1 MLKYIAWR
9 ILMMIPT
16 LLAISIVS
24 FLIIQLPPGDFLT
37 SYLAQLTSM
46 GETVSE
52 EVIEALRARYG
63 LGSPVYV
70 QYWTWMTG
78 IITQGDFGMS
88 LLWGRPVSE
97 LLWERVS
104 LTVMVSAS
112 SVLFIWV
119 VAIPIGIYSAVR
131 QYSIGDYIFTFLG
144 FLGPGHAAVHAGP
157 DRAVDRLRVHRQ
169 RVWWGY
175 HSPEFIDA
183 SWSFAKALDLLAHLW
198 IPMVI
203 LGTAGTAG
211 TIRVIRAQML
221 DELHKP
227 YVVTARAKGVSE
239 IKLLFKYPV
248 RIALNPFFSTLGWL
262 LPRLIAGEIL
272 VSIVLNLPTTGPL
285 LLGALTNQDMYLA
298 GSFMLILSTL
308 TVIGTLIS
316 DILLA
321 WVDPRIRYS

>member
-16 LLAISIVS
+16 LFAISIVS

-144 FLGPGHAAVHAGP
+144 FLGLATPPFMLALIALWIVFVSTGSVLVG
-157 DRAVDRLRVHRQ
+157 LF
-169 RVWWGY
+169 
-175 HSPEFIDA
+175 SPEFIDA
-183 SWSFAKALDLLAHLW
+183 PWSIAKALDLLAHLW

-239 IKLLFKYPV
+239 LKLLFKYPV

>member
-16 LLAISIVS
+16 LFAISIVS

-70 QYWTWMTG
+70 QYWTWITG
-78 IITQGDFGMS
+78 IVTQGDFGMS

-144 FLGPGHAAVHAGP
+144 FLGLATPPFMLALIALWIVFVSTGSVLVG
-157 DRAVDRLRVHRQ
+157 LF
-169 RVWWGY
+169 
-175 HSPEFIDA
+175 SPEYIDA
-183 SWSFAKALDLLAHLW
+183 SWSFGKALDLLAHLW

-239 IKLLFKYPV
+239 LKLLFKYPV

>member
-1 MLKYIAWR
+1 MLKYVAWR

-16 LLAISIVS
+16 LFAISIVS

-78 IITQGDFGMS
+78 IVTQGDFGMS
-88 LLWGRPVSE
+88 LLWGRPVSD
-97 LLWERVS
+97 LLWDRVS
-104 LTVMVSAS
+104 LTVIVSAS

-144 FLGPGHAAVHAGP
+144 FLGLATPPFMLALIALWIVFVSTGSVLVG
-157 DRAVDRLRVHRQ
+157 LS
-169 RVWWGY
+169 
-175 HSPEFIDA
+175 SPEFIDA

-239 IKLLFKYPV
+239 LKLLFKYPV

>member
-1 MLKYIAWR
+1 
-9 ILMMIPT
+9 
-16 LLAISIVS
+16 
-24 FLIIQLPPGDFLT
+24 
-37 SYLAQLTSM
+37 
-46 GETVSE
+46 
-52 EVIEALRARYG
+52 
-63 LGSPVYV
+63 
-70 QYWTWMTG
+70 MTG
-78 IITQGDFGMS
+78 IVTQGDFGMS
-88 LLWGRPVSE
+88 LLWGRPVSD
-97 LLWERVS
+97 LLWDRVS
-104 LTVMVSAS
+104 LTVIVSAS

-144 FLGPGHAAVHAGP
+144 FLGLATPPFMLALIALWIVFVSTGSVLVG
-157 DRAVDRLRVHRQ
+157 LS
-169 RVWWGY
+169 
-175 HSPEFIDA
+175 SPEFIDA

-239 IKLLFKYPV
+239 LKLLFKYPV

-272 VSIVLNLPTTGPL
+272 VSIVLNLSTTGPL

>member
-16 LLAISIVS
+16 LFAISIVS

-78 IITQGDFGMS
+78 IVTQGDFGMS
-88 LLWGRPVSE
+88 LLWGRPVSD
-97 LLWERVS
+97 LLWGRVG

-144 FLGPGHAAVHAGP
+144 FLGLATPPFMLALIALWIVFVSTGSVLIG
-157 DRAVDRLRVHRQ
+157 LS
-169 RVWWGY
+169 
-175 HSPEFIDA
+175 SPEFIDA
-183 SWSFAKALDLLAHLW
+183 PWSIAKALDLLAHLW

-239 IKLLFKYPV
+239 LKLLFKYPV

>member
-16 LLAISIVS
+16 LFAISIVS

-78 IITQGDFGMS
+78 IVTQGDFGMS
-88 LLWGRPVSE
+88 LLWGRPVSD
-97 LLWERVS
+97 LLWERVG

-144 FLGPGHAAVHAGP
+144 FLGLATPPFMLALIALWIVFVSTGSVLIG
-157 DRAVDRLRVHRQ
+157 LS
-169 RVWWGY
+169 
-175 HSPEFIDA
+175 SPEFIDA
-183 SWSFAKALDLLAHLW
+183 PWSIAKALDLLAHLW

-239 IKLLFKYPV
+239 LKLLFKYPV

>member
-9 ILMMIPT
+9 VLMMFPT
-16 LLAISIVS
+16 LVAISIVS
-24 FLIIQLPPGDFLT
+24 FTIIQLPPGDFLT

-52 EVIEALRARYG
+52 EVIEALRVRYG
-63 LGSPVYV
+63 LGQPLYV
-70 QYWTWMTG
+70 QYLTWMKG
-78 IITQGDFGMS
+78 ILSQGDFGMS

-97 LLWERVS
+97 LLWERVGLTIAVS
-104 LTVMVSAS
+104 LS
-112 SVLFIWV
+112 SVVFIWV

-131 QYSIGDYIFTFLG
+131 QYSILDYIFTFFG
-144 FLGPGHAAVHAGP
+144 FLGLATPPFMLAMVAMWIVFSTTGNVLVG
-157 DRAVDRLRVHRQ
+157 LF
-169 RVWWGY
+169 
-175 HSPEFIDA
+175 SPEYVGAPF
-183 SWSFAKALDLLAHLW
+183 SFGKLIDLLGHLW
-198 IPMVI
+198 IPTMI

-239 IKLLFKYPV
+239 LRLLLKYPV

-285 LLGALTNQDMYLA
+285 LLGALINQDMYLA

>member
-1 MLKYIAWR
+1 M
-9 ILMMIPT
+9 
-16 LLAISIVS
+16 
-24 FLIIQLPPGDFLT
+24 
-37 SYLAQLTSM
+37 
-46 GETVSE
+46 
-52 EVIEALRARYG
+52 IEALRARYG
-63 LGSPVYV
+63 LGQPLYV
-70 QYWTWMTG
+70 QYLTWMEG
-78 IITQGDFGMS
+78 ILSQGDFGMS
-88 LLWGRPVSE
+88 LLWGRPVSD
-97 LLWERVS
+97 LLWDRVGLTVAVS
-104 LTVMVSAS
+104 LS
-112 SVLFIWV
+112 SVLFIWF

-131 QYSIGDYIFTFLG
+131 QYSIGDYVFTFFG
-144 FLGPGHAAVHAGP
+144 FLGLATPPFMLALIALWIVFVTTGDVLVG
-157 DRAVDRLRVHRQ
+157 LL
-169 RVWWGY
+169 
-175 HSPEFIDA
+175 SPEYVGA
-183 SWSFAKALDLLAHLW
+183 PVSFGKIIDLLSHLW

-239 IKLLFKYPV
+239 LKLLLKYPV

-285 LLGALTNQDMYLA
+285 LLGALINQDMYLA

>member
-1 MLKYIAWR
+1 MLKYVAWR

-16 LLAISIVS
+16 LFAISIVS

-78 IITQGDFGMS
+78 IVTQGDFGMS
-88 LLWGRPVSE
+88 LLWGRPVSD
-97 LLWERVS
+97 LLWDRVS

-144 FLGPGHAAVHAGP
+144 FLGLATPPFMLALIALWIVFVSTGNVLVG
-157 DRAVDRLRVHRQ
+157 LS
-169 RVWWGY
+169 
-175 HSPEFIDA
+175 SPEFIDA

-239 IKLLFKYPV
+239 LKLLFKYPV

>member
-16 LLAISIVS
+16 LFAISIVS

-144 FLGPGHAAVHAGP
+144 FLGLATPPFMLALIALWIVFVSTGSVLVG
-157 DRAVDRLRVHRQ
+157 LF
-169 RVWWGY
+169 
-175 HSPEFIDA
+175 SPEYIDA
-183 SWSFAKALDLLAHLW
+183 SWSFGKALDLLAHLW

-239 IKLLFKYPV
+239 IRLLFKYPV

>member
-9 ILMMIPT
+9 ILMMFPT
-16 LLAISIVS
+16 LVAISIVS
-24 FLIIQLPPGDFLT
+24 FTIIQLPPGDFLT

-52 EVIEALRARYG
+52 EVIEALRVRYG
-63 LGSPVYV
+63 LGQPLYV
-70 QYWTWMTG
+70 QYLTWMKG
-78 IITQGDFGMS
+78 ILSQGDFGMS

-97 LLWERVS
+97 LLWERVGLTIAVS
-104 LTVMVSAS
+104 LS
-112 SVLFIWV
+112 SVVFIWV

-131 QYSIGDYIFTFLG
+131 QYSILDYIFTFFG
-144 FLGPGHAAVHAGP
+144 FLGLATPPFMLAMVAMWIVFSTTGNVLVG
-157 DRAVDRLRVHRQ
+157 LF
-169 RVWWGY
+169 
-175 HSPEFIDA
+175 SPEYVGAPF
-183 SWSFAKALDLLAHLW
+183 SFGKLIDLLGHLW
-198 IPMVI
+198 IPTMI

-239 IKLLFKYPV
+239 LKLLLKYPV

-285 LLGALTNQDMYLA
+285 LLGALINQDMYLA

>member
-16 LLAISIVS
+16 LFAISIVS

-78 IITQGDFGMS
+78 IVTQGDFGMS

-144 FLGPGHAAVHAGP
+144 FLGLATPPFMLALIALWIVFVSTGSVLVG
-157 DRAVDRLRVHRQ
+157 LF
-169 RVWWGY
+169 
-175 HSPEFIDA
+175 SPEYIDA
-183 SWSFAKALDLLAHLW
+183 SWSFGKALDLLTHLW

>member
-16 LLAISIVS
+16 LFAISIVS

-78 IITQGDFGMS
+78 IVTQGDFGMS
-88 LLWGRPVSE
+88 LLWGRPVSD
-97 LLWERVS
+97 LLWDRVS
-104 LTVMVSAS
+104 LTVIVSAS

-144 FLGPGHAAVHAGP
+144 FLGLATPPFMLALIALWIVFVSTGSVLVG
-157 DRAVDRLRVHRQ
+157 LS
-169 RVWWGY
+169 
-175 HSPEFIDA
+175 SPEFIDA
-183 SWSFAKALDLLAHLW
+183 SWSFGKALDLLAHLW

-239 IKLLFKYPV
+239 LKLLFKYPV

>member
-1 MLKYIAWR
+1 MLKYVAWR

-16 LLAISIVS
+16 LFAISIVS

-70 QYWTWMTG
+70 QYWTWITG
-78 IITQGDFGMS
+78 IVTQGDFGMS
-88 LLWGRPVSE
+88 MLWGRPVSD
-97 LLWERVS
+97 LLWDRVS

-144 FLGPGHAAVHAGP
+144 FLGLATPPFMLALIALWIVFVSTGSVLIG
-157 DRAVDRLRVHRQ
+157 LS
-169 RVWWGY
+169 
-175 HSPEFIDA
+175 SPEFIDA
-183 SWSFAKALDLLAHLW
+183 PWSIAKALDLLAHLW

-239 IKLLFKYPV
+239 LKLLFKYPV

>member
-1 MLKYIAWR
+1 MLKYVAWR

-16 LLAISIVS
+16 LFAISIVS

-70 QYWTWMTG
+70 QYWTWITG
-78 IITQGDFGMS
+78 IVTQGDFGMS
-88 LLWGRPVSE
+88 LLWGRPVSD
-97 LLWERVS
+97 LLWDRVS

-144 FLGPGHAAVHAGP
+144 FLGLATPPFMLALIALWIVFVSTGSVLIG
-157 DRAVDRLRVHRQ
+157 LS
-169 RVWWGY
+169 
-175 HSPEFIDA
+175 SPEFIDA
-183 SWSFAKALDLLAHLW
+183 PWSIAKALDLLAHLW

-239 IKLLFKYPV
+239 LKLLFKYPV

>member
-1 MLKYIAWR
+1 MLKYITWR

-16 LLAISIVS
+16 LFAISIVS

-144 FLGPGHAAVHAGP
+144 FLGLATPPFMLALIALWIVFVSTGSVLVG
-157 DRAVDRLRVHRQ
+157 LF
-169 RVWWGY
+169 
-175 HSPEFIDA
+175 SPEFIDA
-183 SWSFAKALDLLAHLW
+183 PWSIAKALDLLAHLW

-239 IKLLFKYPV
+239 LKLLFKYPV

>member
-16 LLAISIVS
+16 LFAISIVS

-88 LLWGRPVSE
+88 LLWGRPVSD
-97 LLWERVS
+97 LLWDRVS

-144 FLGPGHAAVHAGP
+144 FLGLATPPFMLALIALWIVFVSTGNVLVG
-157 DRAVDRLRVHRQ
+157 LS
-169 RVWWGY
+169 
-175 HSPEFIDA
+175 SPEFIDA

-239 IKLLFKYPV
+239 LKLLFKYPV

>member
-16 LLAISIVS
+16 LFAISIVS

-144 FLGPGHAAVHAGP
+144 FLGLATPPFMLALIALWIVFVTTGSVLVG
-157 DRAVDRLRVHRQ
+157 LF
-169 RVWWGY
+169 
-175 HSPEFIDA
+175 SPEFIDA
-183 SWSFAKALDLLAHLW
+183 PWSFAKALDLLAHLW

-239 IKLLFKYPV
+239 LKLLFKYPV
-248 RIALNPFFSTLGWL
+248 RIVLNPFFSTLGWL

>member
-16 LLAISIVS
+16 LFAISIVS

-169 RVWWGY
+169 R
-175 HSPEFIDA
+175 
-183 SWSFAKALDLLAHLW
+183 
-198 IPMVI
+198 
-203 LGTAGTAG
+203 AGGAFFPG
-211 TIRVIRAQML
+211 IHRRVL
-221 DELHKP
+221 
-227 YVVTARAKGVSE
+227 VVRQGIGPARA
-239 IKLLFKYPV
+239 PV
-248 RIALNPFFSTLGWL
+248 
-262 LPRLIAGEIL
+262 
-272 VSIVLNLPTTGPL
+272 
-285 LLGALTNQDMYLA
+285 D
-298 GSFMLILSTL
+298 
-308 TVIGTLIS
+308 S
-316 DILLA
+316 DG
-321 WVDPRIRYS
+321 DPRYRRERPGRSA

>member
-1 MLKYIAWR
+1 MLKYVAWR

-16 LLAISIVS
+16 LFAISIVS

-78 IITQGDFGMS
+78 IVTQGDFGMS
-88 LLWGRPVSE
+88 LLWGRPVSD
-97 LLWERVS
+97 LLWERVG

-144 FLGPGHAAVHAGP
+144 FLGLATPPFMLALIALWIVFVSTGSVLVGLFFAG
-157 DRAVDRLRVHRQ
+157 VHRC
-169 RVWWGY
+169 V
-175 HSPEFIDA
+175 
-183 SWSFAKALDLLAHLW
+183 L
-198 IPMVI
+198 
-203 LGTAGTAG
+203 
-211 TIRVIRAQML
+211 
-221 DELHKP
+221 
-227 YVVTARAKGVSE
+227 VVREGIGPARP
-239 IKLLFKYPV
+239 PV
-248 RIALNPFFSTLGWL
+248 DSHGDPGNRGDC
-262 LPRLIAGEIL
+262 R
-272 VSIVLNLPTTGPL
+272 
-285 LLGALTNQDMYLA
+285 D
-298 GSFMLILSTL
+298 
-308 TVIGTLIS
+308 
-316 DILLA
+316 
-321 WVDPRIRYS
+321 DPRDPCSDAG

>member
-16 LLAISIVS
+16 LFAISIVS

-144 FLGPGHAAVHAGP
+144 FLGLATPPFMLALIALWIVFVSTGSVLVG
-157 DRAVDRLRVHRQ
+157 LF
-169 RVWWGY
+169 
-175 HSPEFIDA
+175 SPEYIDA
-183 SWSFAKALDLLAHLW
+183 SWSFGKALDLLAHLW

-239 IKLLFKYPV
+239 LKLLFKYPV

>member
-9 ILMMIPT
+9 ILMMVPT
-16 LLAISIVS
+16 LFAISIVS

-70 QYWTWMTG
+70 QYWTWITG
-78 IITQGDFGMS
+78 IVTQGDFGMS

-144 FLGPGHAAVHAGP
+144 FLGLATPPFMLALIALWIVFVSTGSVLVG
-157 DRAVDRLRVHRQ
+157 LF
-169 RVWWGY
+169 
-175 HSPEFIDA
+175 SPEYIDA
-183 SWSFAKALDLLAHLW
+183 SWSFGKALDLLAHLW

-239 IKLLFKYPV
+239 LKLLFKYPV

>member
-9 ILMMIPT
+9 ILMMVPT
-16 LLAISIVS
+16 LFAISIVS

-78 IITQGDFGMS
+78 IVTQGDFGMS

-144 FLGPGHAAVHAGP
+144 FLGLATPPFMLALIALWIVFVSTGSVLVG
-157 DRAVDRLRVHRQ
+157 LF
-169 RVWWGY
+169 
-175 HSPEFIDA
+175 SPEYIDA
-183 SWSFAKALDLLAHLW
+183 SWSFGKALDLLAHLW

-239 IKLLFKYPV
+239 LKLLFKYPV

>member
-1 MLKYIAWR
+1 MLKYVAWR

-16 LLAISIVS
+16 LFAISIVS

-78 IITQGDFGMS
+78 IVTQGDFGMS
-88 LLWGRPVSE
+88 LLWGRPVSD
-97 LLWERVS
+97 LLWDRVS

-144 FLGPGHAAVHAGP
+144 FLGLATPPFMLALIALWIVFVSTGSVLVG
-157 DRAVDRLRVHRQ
+157 LS
-169 RVWWGY
+169 
-175 HSPEFIDA
+175 SPEFIDA
-183 SWSFAKALDLLAHLW
+183 SWSFGKALDLLAHLW

-239 IKLLFKYPV
+239 LKLLFKYPV

>member
-1 MLKYIAWR
+1 MVKYIAWR

-16 LLAISIVS
+16 LVAISIVS
-24 FLIIQLPPGDFLT
+24 FVIIQLPPGDFLT
-37 SYLAQLTSM
+37 SYLAQLTTM
-46 GETVSE
+46 GETVSQE
-52 EVIEALRARYG
+52 TLEALRSRYG
-63 LGSPVYV
+63 LGAPIYV
-70 QYWTWMTG
+70 QYWTWIKG
-78 IITQGDFGMS
+78 IVTQGDFGMS

-97 LLWERVS
+97 LLWERVA
-104 LTVMVSAS
+104 LTVMVSLS

-119 VAIPIGIYSAVR
+119 VAIPIGIYSAVK
-131 QYSIGDYIFTFLG
+131 QYSIGDYIFTFFG
-144 FLGPGHAAVHAGP
+144 FLGLATPPFMLALVVLWMVFAWTGSVLVG
-157 DRAVDRLRVHRQ
+157 LF
-169 RVWWGY
+169 
-175 HSPEFIDA
+175 SPEFVGA
-183 SWSFAKALDLLAHLW
+183 AWSFDKVIDFLKHLW
-198 IPMVI
+198 IPMII

-221 DELHKP
+221 DELPKP

-262 LPRLIAGEIL
+262 LPRLIAGEVL

-285 LLGALTNQDMYLA
+285 LLGALVNQDMYLA

>member
-9 ILMMIPT
+9 VLMMIPT
-16 LLAISIVS
+16 LVAISIVS
-24 FLIIQLPPGDFLT
+24 FVIIQLPPGDFLT
-37 SYLAQLTSM
+37 SYLAQLITM

-52 EVIEALRARYG
+52 ETLEALRSRYG
-63 LGSPVYV
+63 LGAPIYV
-70 QYWTWMTG
+70 QYWTWIKG
-78 IITQGDFGMS
+78 IVTQGDFGMS
-88 LLWGRPVSE
+88 LLWGRPVSD

-104 LTVMVSAS
+104 LTVAVSLS
-112 SVLFIWV
+112 SVLFIWF
-119 VAIPIGIYSAVR
+119 VAIPIGIYSAVK
-131 QYSIGDYIFTFLG
+131 QYSIGDYIFTFFG
-144 FLGPGHAAVHAGP
+144 FLGLATPPFMLALVVLWIVFSWTGSVLVG
-157 DRAVDRLRVHRQ
+157 LF
-169 RVWWGY
+169 
-175 HSPEFIDA
+175 SPEFVGA
-183 SWSFAKALDLLAHLW
+183 AWSFGKVIDLFSHMW
-198 IPMVI
+198 IPMII

-221 DELHKP
+221 DELPKP

-239 IKLLFKYPV
+239 LKLLFKYPV

-262 LPRLIAGEIL
+262 LPRLIAGEVL

-285 LLGALTNQDMYLA
+285 LLGALVNQDMYLA

>member
-16 LLAISIVS
+16 LFAISIVS

-144 FLGPGHAAVHAGP
+144 FLGLATPPFMLALIALWIVFVSTGSVLVG
-157 DRAVDRLRVHRQ
+157 LF
-169 RVWWGY
+169 
-175 HSPEFIDA
+175 SPEYIDA
-183 SWSFAKALDLLAHLW
+183 SWSFGKALDLLAHLW

>member
-16 LLAISIVS
+16 LFAISIVS

-131 QYSIGDYIFTFLG
+131 QYSFGDYIFTFLG
-144 FLGPGHAAVHAGP
+144 FLGLATPPFMLALIALWIVFVSTGSVLVG
-157 DRAVDRLRVHRQ
+157 LF
-169 RVWWGY
+169 
-175 HSPEFIDA
+175 SPEYIDA
-183 SWSFAKALDLLAHLW
+183 SWSFGKALDLLAHLW

-239 IKLLFKYPV
+239 IRLLFKYPV

>member
-16 LLAISIVS
+16 LFAISIVS

-131 QYSIGDYIFTFLG
+131 QYSVGDYIFTFLG
-144 FLGPGHAAVHAGP
+144 FLGLATPPFMLALIALWIVFVSTGSVLVG
-157 DRAVDRLRVHRQ
+157 LF
-169 RVWWGY
+169 
-175 HSPEFIDA
+175 SPEYIDA
-183 SWSFAKALDLLAHLW
+183 SWSFGKALDLLAHLW

-239 IKLLFKYPV
+239 LKLLFKYPV

>member
-16 LLAISIVS
+16 LFAISIVS

-78 IITQGDFGMS
+78 IVTQGDFGMS

-144 FLGPGHAAVHAGP
+144 FLGLATPPFMLALIALWIVFVSTGSVLVG
-157 DRAVDRLRVHRQ
+157 L
-169 RVWWGY
+169 

-239 IKLLFKYPV
+239 IRLLFKYPV

>member
-16 LLAISIVS
+16 LFAISIVS

-144 FLGPGHAAVHAGP
+144 FLGLATPPFMLALIALWIVFVSTGSVLVG
-157 DRAVDRLRVHRQ
+157 LF
-169 RVWWGY
+169 
-175 HSPEFIDA
+175 SPEFIDA
-183 SWSFAKALDLLAHLW
+183 PWSFAKALDLLAHLW

-239 IKLLFKYPV
+239 LKLLFKYPV

>member
-16 LLAISIVS
+16 LFAISIVS

-104 LTVMVSAS
+104 LTVLVSAS

-144 FLGPGHAAVHAGP
+144 FLGLATPPFMLALIALWIVFVSTGSVLVG
-157 DRAVDRLRVHRQ
+157 LF
-169 RVWWGY
+169 
-175 HSPEFIDA
+175 SPEYIDA
-183 SWSFAKALDLLAHLW
+183 SWSIGKALNLLAHLW

-239 IKLLFKYPV
+239 LKLLFKYPV

>member
-16 LLAISIVS
+16 LFAISIVS

-104 LTVMVSAS
+104 LTVLVSAS

-144 FLGPGHAAVHAGP
+144 FLGLATPPFMLALIALWIVFVSTGSVLVG
-157 DRAVDRLRVHRQ
+157 LF
-169 RVWWGY
+169 
-175 HSPEFIDA
+175 SPEYIDA
-183 SWSFAKALDLLAHLW
+183 SWSFGKALDLLAHLW

-239 IKLLFKYPV
+239 LKLLFKYPV